1 MRSMP
6 CLVPVSA
13 SQCLA
18 HSASCG
24 YPLRIVGVVGAGH
37 LDGLKRNWTRRDIDV
52 RLLMEVPGE
61 NVAIEEGAE
70 EDDHKYG
77 DEPVYRSGDEVLDL
91 KALMRWRRRK
101 RRRVLV
107 TAAGCTAVVCVIVVA
122 LVSWSRSHPR
132 LHRLVERYA

>member
-1 MRSMP
+1 M
-6 CLVPVSA
+6 
-13 SQCLA
+13 
-18 HSASCG
+18 
-24 YPLRIVGVVGAGH
+24 VGAGH

-77 DEPVYRSGDEVLDL
+77 DEPVYCSGDEVLDL

-107 TAAGCTAVVCVIVVA
+107 TAAQVSGCTAVVCVIVVA
-122 LVSWSRSHPR
+122 LVSWTRSHPR